1 MGPLK
6 DIKVIEMAGIGPAP
20 FCGMI
25 LADMGAEV
33 IKIEH
38 PENGD
43 LSRLGPPI
51 TKNFSH
57 YYVQQNIGKKCIS
70 LDLNKKEIVAVNIIK
85 YFIFLNFINQQ

>member
-1 MGPLK
+1 MPGPLK
-6 DIKVIEMAGIGPAP
+6 GIKVVDFTRVLAGPH
-20 FCGMI
+20 FTKI
-25 LADMGAEV
+25 LCDMGAEV

-70 LDLNKKEIVAVNIIK
+70 LDLNKKKEE
-85 YFIFLNFINQQ
+85 L